1 MIDIFRKEIKISDT
15 VKLYLTIGKEVVV
28 DILEIGEK
36 YILVQNSDGTKSR
49 FFEQLI
55 GGWDLINSKKE
66 VFVEN
71 EIPKI
76 EIPKKELPIKII
88 EPIII
93 DVDKTPSELDK
104 TIIETENFVV
114 KEESLEN
121 HLNERRI
128 GLKIIGNIDLN
139 QFEHKRN
146 RKKIVIKP
154 TEKQSSEIEYLKT
167 EPSTLSEH
175 IIQHNL
181 VFKSFDNLHELKDK
195 INLDN
200 ARKNVPANAVIKRFG
215 QNSHGTKFGFLTD
228 NEQNDYYFSISD
240 IYDEK
245 LKDIIYSNNN
255 NFEGLQVICVLKS
268 SHSRPRATSIYLPA
282 TIQEF
287 LSLADN
293 YYQNKEYIES
303 QYILNFI
310 LNTVDDYEPALNI
323 KNKIQ
328 FELRKNKITPENAAS
343 IFLSAKKELRKGNND
358 YAKKLLYELIET
370 PNFKSETALKELSYE
385 LQREGNLDD
394 AISLVFKNQ
403 NLIKTSDPNSLLAYF
418 YETKKDYFTAISF
431 LEKIKPKTSIERI
444 RVDKRLAIDFFQI
457 NDYTSSEAYLKKVIE
472 KQPNDSQSQKLLDAL
487 EKIKLEGISDEIET
501 IFNEAELSS
510 LSGGRSPLI
519 KFALDNCDY
528 AGVPAS
534 NISDEKFTKSTIG
547 EIRRLIEKTA
557 GLPKERAPYLLTEAK
572 LIEKLEPE
580 REDEFNSVMSKYC
593 LAISQNIA
601 SENSPVDVV
610 RFYLLEAFK
619 LALSFQSIT
628 PFVPVYL
635 YSFQLSSLESNK
647 MNSKGIDET
656 IKDIFQ
662 KELNLNFWNGL
673 MDLFLTNTEIFSQ
686 LLTRLFQ
693 NKFYK
698 QICISFLTNY
708 NEVKQGSDYSK
719 ESFSE
724 LWNDALDK
732 RRREKEAFN
741 STFNSI
747 GKNKSID
754 SFTEA
759 FNSVNKE
766 ISNWNSNLDKH
777 RINSINDILRN
788 LFEFNIQT
796 AFEDRERYYNIGS
809 SHISSIQLE
818 IETSPTEF
826 SFNILRHQLENL
838 SNILE
843 NEFKLVTQTSK
854 PIININILGESII
867 LDNNV
872 VTTSFNISNK
882 KGCAPISWFILDINN
897 SEGIDFFNENNE
909 NNQSLKGGE
918 DKTLKLRIHVSN
930 EIKEQGAFNLNVK
943 FDYKIRGSEE
953 VICINENLAVRL
965 YSEDEFDEIL
975 NPFLASADSGPVQ
988 DEKMFYGRN
997 EFIDNIKNSVLGS
1010 SSKCIIIYGQK
1021 RSGKSSVLFH
1031 LKKQLNQ
1038 STKAFCISFSLGEI
1052 VDDLSAQTFYY
1063 KILSEIEDSLDA
1075 LPHENHQIP
1084 SFKSPSLLELK
1095 EAPSL
1100 IFNDYM
1106 KMFQKECAATP
1117 GWENKSFVLLIDEFT
1132 YIYTAIQKKFLSEQ
1146 FMKTWKSFV
1155 EKSFFNS
1162 ILIGQDIMPKF
1173 KMAYQNEFGI
1183 AEDKRL
1189 SYLSKTDAVKLIEE
1203 PIWDNKRNRSRFI
1216 GTATDLILDY
1226 TSSNPY
1232 YIQIFCARLVEYM
1245 NSQKAIS
1252 VTEADVYEV
1261 AQTFIK
1267 GEQSLSIDKFDN
1279 LITAG
1284 DADIEIFEA
1293 RDILKTLR
1301 EIALASKNLDS
1312 CSRES
1317 INLGDKDKE
1326 DQILSDLKT
1335 REVISCP
1342 QTDYFKIKVRLF
1354 KEWLLNN

>member
-1 MIDIFRKEIKISDT
+1 MIDIFKKEIKTSDT
-15 VKLYLTIGKEVVV
+15 VKLYLTSGKEAVV

-36 YILVQNSDGTKSR
+36 HILVKNGDGTISR

-55 GGWDLINSKKE
+55 GGWDLINSNTE
-66 VFVEN
+66 LSDQN
-71 EIPKI
+71 EIPKV
-76 EIPKKELPIKII
+76 EIPKKVLPIKIV

-93 DVDKTPSELDK
+93 DVDKTPLEFDK
-104 TIIETENFVV
+104 KIIDTENFVV

-121 HLNERRI
+121 HLNKPI
-128 GLKIIGNIDLN
+128 LGVKIVGNIDLN
-139 QFEHKRN
+139 KFDLKRN
-146 RKKIVIKP
+146 KKKFVSKP
-154 TEKQSSEIEYLKT
+154 IEKQNVKIENLKK

-175 IIQHNL
+175 IRQHNQ
-181 VFKSFDNLHELKDK
+181 VFKSFDNLNELKDK

-200 ARKNVPANAVIKRFG
+200 AKKIVPANATIKRYG

-228 NEQNDYYFSISD
+228 NNQNDYYFSFSD
-240 IYDEK
+240 VFDEDLTDLLYDNK
-245 LKDIIYSNNN
+245 S
-255 NFEGLQVICVLKS
+255 EGLQVICILKS
-268 SHSRPRATSIYLPA
+268 SLGRPRATSIYLPQN
-282 TIQEF
+282 IQDFQSIAENYFQEKEF
-287 LSLADN
+287 I
-293 YYQNKEYIES
+293 YC
-303 QYILNFI
+303 QYILSFI
-310 LNTVDDYEPALNI
+310 LNTIDDFEPALNLRS
-323 KNKIQ
+323 KILY
-328 FELRKNKITPENAAS
+328 ELSKKKITSENATS
-343 IFLSAKKELRKGNND
+343 IYISAKKELRKGNNE
-358 YAKKLLYELIET
+358 YAKKLLNDLVET
-370 PNFKSETALKELSYE
+370 PNYKSESALKELSYE
-385 LQREGNLDD
+385 LQREGKLDE
-394 AISLVFKNQ
+394 AIDLVFKNQ

-418 YETKKDYFTAISF
+418 YETKKDYTTAISF
-431 LEKIKPKTSIERI
+431 LEKIKPKTPIERV

-457 NDYTSSEAYLKKVIE
+457 NDYVSSEEYLKKVIE
-472 KQPNDSQSQKLLDAL
+472 KQSNDIQSQKLLDAL

-519 KFALDNCDY
+519 KFALDNCEY

-534 NISDEKFTKSTIG
+534 NISDEKFTKATID

-619 LALSFQSIT
+619 LALSFPNIAPSI
-628 PFVPVYL
+628 PFYL
-635 YSFQLSSLESNK
+635 HSFQLSSLESNK
-647 MNSKGIDET
+647 RNRKGIDET

-673 MDLFLTNTEIFSQ
+673 IDLFLTNTEIFSQ

-693 NKFYK
+693 NQIYQK
-698 QICISFLTNY
+698 ICISFLTNY
-708 NEVKQGSDYSK
+708 NEIKQVNVYSK
-719 ESFSE
+719 ESFSA
-724 LWNDALDK
+724 LWNEALDK

-741 STFNSI
+741 SRFNSI

-754 SFTEA
+754 SFTDA
-759 FNSVNKE
+759 FNSVSKE
-766 ISNWNSNLDKH
+766 LTNWISILDKH
-777 RINSINDILRN
+777 RINSINDILKN
-788 LFEFNIQT
+788 LFEFSTQST
-796 AFEDRERYYNIGS
+796 FEDRERYYNIVGS
-809 SHISSIQLE
+809 QISSIQSE

-838 SNILE
+838 TNILE
-843 NEFKLVTQTSK
+843 NEFKLVIQTSK
-854 PIININILGESII
+854 PIIKINILGESII

-882 KGCAPISWFILDINN
+882 KGSAPISWFVLGINN
-897 SEGIDFFNENNE
+897 SEGIDFDNENNE

-918 DKTLKLRIHVSN
+918 DKTLKLKIHVSN
-930 EIKEQGAFNLNVK
+930 EIKEQGAFNLNVI
-943 FDYKIRGSEE
+943 FNYKIRGSEE
-953 VICINENLAVRL
+953 VITINENLSVRL

-997 EFIDNIKNSVLGS
+997 EFIDNVKNSVLGS

-1038 STKAFCISFSLGEI
+1038 SAKAFCISFSLGEI

-1075 LPHENHQIP
+1075 LSNENYNIP
-1084 SFKSPSLLELK
+1084 IFKAPSLLELK

-1106 KMFQKECAATP
+1106 KIFRKECAATT

-1189 SYLSKTDAVKLIEE
+1189 SYLSKVDAVKLIEE
-1203 PIWDNKRNRSRFI
+1203 PIWDKKRNRTRFI
-1216 GTATDLILDY
+1216 GTATDVILDY

-1252 VTEADVYEV
+1252 ATEADVYEV

-1284 DADIEIFEA
+1284 DADIEIFETK
-1293 RDILKTLR
+1293 DILKILR
-1301 EIALASKNLDS
+1301 EISFASKNLDC

-1317 INLGDKDKE
+1317 ISLKDKE
-1326 DQILSDLKT
+1326 KEDKILIDLKN

-1342 QTDYFKIKVRLF
+1342 QPGYYKIKVRLF
-1354 KEWLLNN
+1354 KEWLINN

>member
-15 VKLYLTIGKEVVV
+15 VKLYLTTGKEVVV
-28 DILEIGEK
+28 DIIEIGEK
-36 YILVQNSDGTKSR
+36 HILVQNSDGTKSR

-55 GGWDLINSKKE
+55 GGWDLINSNKE
-66 VFVEN
+66 VLVEN
-71 EIPKI
+71 EKVLVENPIE
-76 EIPKKELPIKII
+76 EIPVKII
-88 EPIII
+88 EP
-93 DVDKTPSELDK
+93 
-104 TIIETENFVV
+104 TIIKVDTQPLELGTAFFETAKIDV
-114 KEESLEN
+114 KEEPFEKDS
-121 HLNERRI
+121 NERRI
-128 GLKIIGNIDLN
+128 GLKIIGYIDPDK
-139 QFEHKRN
+139 FEPKRN
-146 RKKIVIKP
+146 KKKFVTKQI
-154 TEKQSSEIEYLKT
+154 EKQNIEIENLKK

-175 IIQHNL
+175 IKQHNQ
-181 VFKSFDNLHELKDK
+181 VFKSFDNLNELKDK

-200 ARKNVPANAVIKRFG
+200 AKKIVPANATIKRYG

-228 NEQNDYYFSISD
+228 NNHNDYYFSFSD
-240 IYDEK
+240 IFDEDLTDLLYDNK
-245 LKDIIYSNNN
+245 S
-255 NFEGLQVICVLKS
+255 EGLQVICILKS
-268 SHSRPRATSIYLPA
+268 SQGRPRATSIYLPKN
-282 TIQEF
+282 IQEF
-287 LSLADN
+287 QSIAEN
-293 YYQNKEYIES
+293 YFQDKEFIYC
-303 QYILNFI
+303 QYILSFI
-310 LNTVDDYEPALNI
+310 LNTIDDFEPALNL
-323 KNKIQ
+323 KNKIVY
-328 FELRKNKITPENAAS
+328 ELSKKKITSENAAS
-343 IFLSAKKELRKGNND
+343 IYLSAKKELRKGNNE
-358 YAKKLLYELIET
+358 YAKKLLFELIEI

-385 LQREGNLDD
+385 LQREGKLDE
-394 AISLVFKNQ
+394 AIDLVFKNQ

-418 YETKKDYFTAISF
+418 YETKKDYNKAISF
-431 LEKIKPKTSIERI
+431 LEKIKPKTPIERI

-457 NDYTSSEAYLKKVIE
+457 NDYVKSEEYLRKVIE
-472 KQPNDSQSQKLLDAL
+472 KQSNDIQSQKLLDAL

-528 AGVPAS
+528 SGVPAS
-534 NISDEKFTKSTIG
+534 NINDEKFTKTTIG
-547 EIRRLIEKTA
+547 EIRRLIEKTS

-593 LAISQNIA
+593 LAISQNI
-601 SENSPVDVV
+601 SNENSPVDVV

-619 LALSFQSIT
+619 LALSFPNVAPSI
-628 PFVPVYL
+628 PVYL
-635 YSFQLSSLESNK
+635 HSFQLSSLESNK

-656 IKDIFQ
+656 LKDIFQ

-673 MDLFLTNTEIFSQ
+673 IDLFLTNTEIFSQ

-693 NKFYK
+693 NQSYQK
-698 QICISFLTNY
+698 ICISFLTNY
-708 NEVKQGSDYSK
+708 NDIEKVVIYNKK
-719 ESFSE
+719 SFSD
-724 LWNDALDK
+724 LWNEALDK

-741 STFNSI
+741 SKFNSI

-754 SFTEA
+754 SFIES
-759 FNSVNKE
+759 FNSANNE
-766 ISNWNSNLDKH
+766 LPIWTSMLDKH
-777 RINSINDILRN
+777 RINSINDILRT
-788 LFEFNIQT
+788 LYEFNSQT
-796 AFEDRERYYNIGS
+796 SFEDKERYYNIIGS
-809 SHISSIQLE
+809 QISSIQSE

-838 SNILE
+838 SNIIE
-843 NEFKLVTQTSK
+843 NEFKLVIQTSK
-854 PIININILGESII
+854 PIIKINVLGESII
-867 LDNNV
+867 LDNNI
-872 VTTSFNISNK
+872 VTTSFNVSNK
-882 KGCAPISWFILDINN
+882 KGSAPISWFVLGVNN
-897 SEGIDFFNENNE
+897 SEGIDFDNENNE

-918 DKTLKLRIHVSN
+918 DKTLKLKIHVSN

-943 FDYKIRGSEE
+943 FNYKIRGSEE
-953 VICINENLAVRL
+953 IININENLAVRL
-965 YSEDEFDEIL
+965 YSEDEFDEIF

-1038 STKAFCISFSLGEI
+1038 SAKAFCISFSLGEI

-1075 LPHENHQIP
+1075 LSKININVPN
-1084 SFKSPSLLELK
+1084 FKSPSLSELK

-1106 KMFQKECAATP
+1106 KIFQKECAITS

-1189 SYLSKTDAVKLIEE
+1189 SYLSKMDAVKLIEE
-1203 PIWDNKRNRSRFI
+1203 PVWDKKRNRSRFI
-1216 GTATDLILDY
+1216 GTATDVILDY

-1245 NSQKAIS
+1245 NTQKAIS
-1252 VTEADVYEV
+1252 ATEADVYEV

-1284 DADIEIFEA
+1284 DADIEIFETK
-1293 RDILKTLR
+1293 DILKTLR
-1301 EIALASKNLDS
+1301 EISLASKNLDS

-1317 INLGDKDKE
+1317 IKLGDKEKE
-1326 DQILSDLKT
+1326 DKILLDLKN

-1342 QTDYFKIKVRLF
+1342 QPGYYKIKVRLF
-1354 KEWLLNN
+1354 KEWLINN